1 MVRQAD
7 MEMTVL
13 KEGDFIFTDT
23 GGMPHG
29 TTWETPEPAR
39 RRREQGRRGPEPLY
53 GFCRKVQAK
62 LGSLLRLV

>member
-13 KEGDFIFTDT
+13 KEGDFVITDI

-39 RRREQGRRGPEPLY
+39 RRREQGRHGPEPLLWILRE
-53 GFCRKVQAK
+53 GTGKVGKPA
-62 LGSLLRLV
+62 

>member
-13 KEGDFIFTDT
+13 KEGDFVITDI

-29 TTWETPEPAR
+29 ITWETPEPAR
-39 RRREQGRRGPEPLY
+39 RRREQGRHGPEPLLWILRE
-53 GFCRKVQAK
+53 GTGKVGKPA
-62 LGSLLRLV
+62 